1 MSSILTGKTLMLS
14 RRDLLSAGLAISLA
28 PLASH
33 AATVGARP
41 QDVANLGAPDHEL
54 EAKIAALEHDAGIPS
69 LGFAAVDLAKGR
81 TAFLREGELFPQLGL
96 NKLAIAVAFMRLVE
110 QGKANLNRKVR
121 LTAADI
127 APGRSPVAARLKVR
141 PTNFTARQL
150 IEHML
155 LNGDNTATDALLH
168 LAGGPATIQAVLN
181 RIGGLDG
188 LRIDRYERVIQAEAH
203 GLKPS
208 AAFADP
214 AAFDAAFNALGP
226 DRQKKALE
234 RFVADARDT
243 ASPRS
248 IALLYFKILSG
259 HLLELQHTT
268 FLLDLMRRTKTGLDR
283 LNAGML
289 PGWTLAHRGGQS
301 KAVQGTSAVYN
312 DSGLATHKSGA
323 RIVIVVM
330 TGSATLE
337 TAVLAKFQHDIA
349 ATVLG
354 AWG

>member
-1 MSSILTGKTLMLS
+1 MSTKLTRKTLKLS
-14 RRDLLSAGLAISLA
+14 RRDLMSAALALGLAPQA
-28 PLASH
+28 AR
-33 AATVGARP
+33 AATVGAQP

-54 EAKIAALEHDAGIPS
+54 EAKIAALEHDAGIPRV
-69 LGFAAVDLAKGR
+69 GFAAVDLAKGR
-81 TAFLREGELFPQLGL
+81 TAFLRGGELFPQLGL
-96 NKLAIAVAFMRLVE
+96 NKLAIAIAFMRLVE

-127 APGRSPVAARLKVR
+127 APGRSPVAARIRVR

-168 LAGGPATIQAVLN
+168 LAGGPVKIQAVLD

-203 GLKPS
+203 GLKTS

-214 AAFDAAFNALGP
+214 ATFDAAFDALGP
-226 DRQKKALE
+226 EKQKQALE
-234 RFVADARDT
+234 RFIADPRDT

-248 IALLYFKILSG
+248 IALLYFKMLSG
-259 HLLELQHTT
+259 HLLELQHTS
-268 FLLDLMRRTKTGLDR
+268 FLLELMRRTKTGLDR
-283 LNAGML
+283 LNGGMS
-289 PGWTLAHRGGQS
+289 PGWTFAHLGGQS
-301 KAVQGTSAVYN
+301 KTVQGASAIYN

-337 TAVLAKFQHDIA
+337 SAALATFQRDIA
-349 ATVLG
+349 AAVLG
-354 AWG
+354 AWS